1 MMNNSTGGDRPYPQA
16 GVDASMSA
24 AALAVQSQAPAP
36 AVAAAS
42 ATAANAS
49 TPLIELKQLRKSF
62 TKANGVSFNAIDNL
76 DLRIERDNHLVA
88 VIGPD
93 GSGKSTLLQILAGI
107 MIPDGGWYALNLGP
121 EPRLTTD
128 AGALA
133 AQLAQGASAESLAQG
148 VAQAQSKRFGRKE
161 KAHAVSDDIGYMS
174 QTLGLYEDVS
184 VWDNLKTFS
193 QLRDLDV
200 DSLTGDGV
208 EQSLDGCG
216 GGAGAGADGNAAA
229 RLDRYLEDL
238 LTSVNL
244 IKFKDYKAGSLSGG
258 MKQKLALTCALS
270 AKPKLLLLDEP
281 TVGVDPISRRELWNI
296 IFSYIEQS
304 HSYCIFSS
312 LYLEEA
318 ERSSLTIFIKDGKII
333 YQGQVDPLKQ
343 QVKAQCFALHL
354 ASHLSYQKLARA
366 LMINLSQS
374 KLLRDLCPRMGRI
387 DLLTAPEVTLQ
398 ELDAELQALLAKCYR
413 PLNADEYSLQAREP
427 ILEDAYINLTGAQ
440 AGQAMTSFGA
450 DYEVH
455 GIPDSALDAGAHH
468 AGASGA
474 GNGAKA
480 DAADAAGANGDAASA
495 DVNTASAAS
504 PRVAIDVQGVRK
516 QFGNFTAV
524 ADSNF
529 QVYQGEIFG
538 LLGPNGAGKTTT
550 FRMICALLNPTAGK
564 ILIQGLTLAN
574 AKSSVRATIGY
585 VAQKFCLYRKMTLR
599 QNLSYFGKSYGLS
612 GKLLQER
619 MEQMCEIFDLTPFLD
634 ESSESLPFGV
644 QRSLSMACAL
654 IHRPSILFLDEATS
668 GADPTSRRVF
678 WQLISQLAAQGTTII
693 VTTHFMEEAEYCDRF
708 LIQDQGK
715 ILILGTPDEI
725 CDPKRQGLAKSVDA
739 SAAVD
744 ATNSANTSTAAGAGA
759 GAAAVSHVTANA
771 TASAAVSRD
780 AGAGAVEQGTRI
792 SIEEAFIACV
802 QNAKAQQA
810 APAQSQTQAQA
821 QGQRKEL
828 SKEQEQGKGAQH
840 GA

>member
-1 MMNNSTGGDRPYPQA
+1 MLNVTGAVTGMTMQQAMNNSMGADSLHFQA
-16 GVDASMSA
+16 QADATLDSLM
-24 AALAVQSQAPAP
+24 LAPATKQ
-36 AVAAAS
+36 VLGKRS
-42 ATAANAS
+42 VETVQVEDDL
-49 TPLIELKQLRKSF
+49 TPLIQLKQLRKSF
-62 TKANGVSFNAIDNL
+62 TKSNGASFNALDDIDL
-76 DLRIERDNHLVA
+76 SIGREHHLVA

-107 MIPDGGWYALNLGP
+107 MIPDGGWYALNLEAKP
-121 EPRLTTD
+121 SLTIGVK
-128 AGALA
+128 ARSE
-133 AQLAQGASAESLAQG
+133 QLAQG
-148 VAQAQSKRFGRKE
+148 VANAKNKRFDRKE
-161 KAHAVSDDIGYMS
+161 KAHSVSDNIGYMS
-174 QTLGLYEDVS
+174 QSLGLYEDIS
-184 VWDNLKTFS
+184 VWENLKTFS

-200 DSLTGDGV
+200 ASL
-208 EQSLDGCG
+208 ENESIALQ
-216 GGAGAGADGNAAA
+216 GNASA
-229 RLDRYLEDL
+229 RNGSDTALLDRYLENL
-238 LTSVNL
+238 LNSVNL
-244 IKFKDYKAGSLSGG
+244 IKFRDYKAGSLSGG

-270 AKPKLLLLDEP
+270 ARPKLLLLDEP
-281 TVGVDPISRRELWNI
+281 TVGVDPISRQELWNI

-318 ERSSLTIFIKDGKII
+318 ECSSLTIFIKDGKLI
-333 YQGQVDPLKQ
+333 YKGQVEPLKQ
-343 QVKAQCFALHL
+343 QVQSQCFALYP

-374 KLLRDLCPRMGRI
+374 KLLCDLCPRMGRI
-387 DLLTAPEVTLQ
+387 DLLTATEVTLQ
-398 ELDAELQALLAKCYR
+398 ELDEDLQALLAKCYR
-413 PLNADEYSLQAREP
+413 PLNPDEYSLQRREP
-427 ILEDAYINLTGAQ
+427 ILEDAYINLTRAQ
-440 AGQAMTSFGA
+440 TGQVMAILGS
-450 DYEVH
+450 DYQVH
-455 GIPDSALDAGAHH
+455 GIHDN
-468 AGASGA
+468 ASGTNEYV
-474 GNGAKA
+474 NGCKVDSVA
-480 DAADAAGANGDAASA
+480 
-495 DVNTASAAS
+495 T

-516 QFGNFTAV
+516 QFGKFTAV
-524 ADSNF
+524 ADSTF

-550 FRMICALLNPTAGK
+550 FRMICALLNPSAGK

-619 MEQMCEIFDLTPFLD
+619 IAQMCEIFDLIPFLD
-634 ESSESLPFGV
+634 ESSENLPFGV

-678 WQLISQLAAQGTTII
+678 WQLISQLASQGTTII

-725 CDPKRQGLAKSVDA
+725 CDPKHHAMAYGAVSGGFQD
-739 SAAVD
+739 AAVKEE
-744 ATNSANTSTAAGAGA
+744 AGTKTGIAQ
-759 GAAAVSHVTANA
+759 NA
-771 TASAAVSRD
+771 
-780 AGAGAVEQGTRI
+780 RI

-802 QNAKAQQA
+802 QKAKAKQVEQDKA
-810 APAQSQTQAQA
+810 KDKVQPQIRG
-821 QGQRKEL
+821 QGQGKE
-828 SKEQEQGKGAQH
+828 SKH
-840 GA
+840 GS